1 MKTFL
6 FSVSVLTL
14 MIVALLFNSYYVKSA
29 TKEMEE
35 ALQELHSC
43 DVAQSRILQ
52 ERWQDTQ
59 KKLELSISAA
69 DMAEVSDHFTELC
82 MAAQFDNEEAFER
95 ARALCLD
102 SIARI
107 RDLECFSLLHIL

>member
-6 FSVSVLTL
+6 FSISVFTL
-14 MIVALLFNSYYVKSA
+14 MVVALLFNSYYVKTA
-29 TKEMEE
+29 TKELAE
-35 ALQELHSC
+35 ALQELQTC
-43 DVAQSRILQ
+43 DIAQSQILR

-69 DMAEVSDHFTELC
+69 DMAEVSDHLTELC
-82 MAAQFDNEEAFER
+82 VAAQFESKEAFEQ

-102 SIARI
+102 DVARI
-107 RDLECFSLLHIL
+107 RDLEYFSLLHIL